1 MIENPQII
9 QIIHAGYGV
18 IFSYNFL
25 VKFKLFRD
33 CNNLIHFYYLTML
46 IIGCLLAVLV
56 GLTLGLVGS
65 GGTILTVP
73 ILVYIMGVDPVMATT
88 YSLFAIGV
96 CSLTGGIR
104 GIIKKEADLP
114 KVLSFGVPSLVTV
127 FITRSFI
134 LPLVPEIIHIAG
146 YAIDQRVALMILFSF
161 IMVASS
167 FSMIRAKNQEINGGN
182 NNFHVPVE
190 IILLQGATVG
200 LITGLV
206 GAGGGFLIIPTLMN
220 FYHLP
225 IRRAVATSLII
236 IFINSFF
243 GILGDLEKI
252 PDFQWPLLISYTM
265 AVLLGISIGFY
276 YAGKIPNKLL
286 KITFGYLILAIGLFI
301 FIREIIHI

>member
-1 MIENPQII
+1 MI
-9 QIIHAGYGV
+9 
-18 IFSYNFL
+18 L
-25 VKFKLFRD
+25 
-33 CNNLIHFYYLTML
+33 
-46 IIGCLLAVLV
+46 IGCLLAVLV
-56 GLTLGLVGS
+56 GLTLALIGS

-73 ILVYIMGVDPVMATT
+73 ILVYVMGVDPVMATT

-96 CSLTGGIR
+96 CSLAGGIR
-104 GIIKKEADLP
+104 GIIKQEADLP
-114 KVLSFGVPSLVTV
+114 KVLSFGVPSLITV

-134 LPLVPEIIHIAG
+134 LPLVPEIIHVAG
-146 YAIDQRVALMILFSF
+146 YAVDQRVALMILFSF

-167 FSMIRAKNQEINGGN
+167 FSMIRAKNQDIRGEN
-182 NNFHVPVE
+182 NNFKVPIE

-206 GAGGGFLIIPTLMN
+206 GAGGGFLIIPALMN

-225 IRRAVATSLII
+225 MRKAVATSLLII
-236 IFINSFF
+236 SINSFF

-252 PDFQWPLLISYTM
+252 PDFQWSLLISYTL

-276 YAGKIPNKLL
+276 YAGKISNKHL

-301 FIREIIHI
+301 FIREIILI

>member
-1 MIENPQII
+1 
-9 QIIHAGYGV
+9 
-18 IFSYNFL
+18 
-25 VKFKLFRD
+25 
-33 CNNLIHFYYLTML
+33 
-46 IIGCLLAVLV
+46 VLV

-96 CSLTGGIR
+96 CSFTGGIR
-104 GIIKKEADLP
+104 GIVKKEADLP
-114 KVLSFGVPSLVTV
+114 KVLSFGVPSLITV

-134 LPLVPEIIHIAG
+134 LPLVPEIIHIVG

-167 FSMIRAKNQEINGGN
+167 FSMIRAKNQEINEESN
-182 NNFHVPVE
+182 SFHVPIE

-286 KITFGYLILAIGLFI
+286 KITFGYLILAIGVFI